1 MYYILT
7 EILAVVAFIAG
18 YMLGKRNKTVEKIVY
33 KTIEIDEDEMDPI
46 SPEDQQLYKK
56 LEEAVR
62 YGVVQEEED
71 Y

>member
-7 EILAVVAFIAG
+7 EILAICAFILG
-18 YMLGKRNKTVEKIVY
+18 YMLGKRNEIKERIVY
-33 KTIEIDEDEMDPI
+33 KTVELDEDMDPI

-62 YGVVQEEED
+62 YGVVQKEED

>member
-1 MYYILT
+1 MYFILF
-7 EILAVVAFIAG
+7 EILAICGFILG
-18 YMLGKRNKTVEKIVY
+18 YMLGKRNEVKERIVY
-33 KTIEIDEDEMDPI
+33 KTIELDEDMDPI

-62 YGVVQEEED
+62 YGVVQEED

>member
-1 MYYILT
+1 MYIILV
-7 EILAVVAFIAG
+7 EILAICAFILG
-18 YMLGKRNKTVEKIVY
+18 YMLGKRNEVKEKIIY
-33 KTIEIDEDEMDPI
+33 KTIELDEDMDPI

>member
-1 MYYILT
+1 MYFILF
-7 EILAVVAFIAG
+7 EILAICAFILG
-18 YMLGKRNKTVEKIVY
+18 YMLGKRNEVKERIVY
-33 KTIEIDEDEMDPI
+33 KTIELDEDMDPI